1 MAAPLLSLAHAISAR
16 RRAENERCVATRRA
30 ATRGAATRGLLLAAL
45 ALLAAP
51 PRTAATTPAGA
62 AAAAALPPGSLANYE
77 VRLLSRDVEAELA
90 ALPASALAPRNA
102 RVAMRSASGAAFTC
116 FVPPE
121 EGASG
126 ASASASASAARGA
139 AAAAPAEEARAAR
152 ARAAAALLAAEPGL
166 RCVLRREGYWTFEVC
181 AGQHVRQF
189 NVKPPAGE
197 GDASAA
203 SSTAAAAAELP
214 DDRQR
219 TVVNLLGAHEAGAD
233 ALALSAAGSLVL
245 RQSFSGGADGRSAT
259 VTYECEPP
267 GMAPGLHAEVLSVAE
282 GPPLQY
288 AVLVGTRSGAVCE
301 QLASVRRLLAPLNQT
316 CFEHQEGWWTYEVC
330 AGLRVRQYHAEAGS
344 GKPVQESVIG
354 VFDWRLGAH
363 LQPAGVGT
371 AAALAQHFHLGTP
384 CEIRGGL
391 PREATLRFECS
402 PPAAEAGGA
411 GAAGVAGAAGAAGAA
426 AGAGGVPVGAQ
437 QLTLISIR
445 EAPSCVYTITLGA
458 AAACAHPEVGPN
470 RVAVVQPPPT
480 QIWCLSDGEDEGA

>member
-1 MAAPLLSLAHAISAR
+1 MPPSLSSVQFSRSSRPASAPRSAAALR
-16 RRAENERCVATRRA
+16 VAVTQI
-30 ATRGAATRGLLLAAL
+30 LL
-45 ALLAAP
+45 ALLSQRLSAGAQHA
-51 PRTAATTPAGA
+51 TAAGA

-102 RVAMRSASGAAFTC
+102 RVTMRSASGAPFTC
-116 FVPPE
+116 FVPPA
-121 EGASG
+121 EGAAG
-126 ASASASASAARGA
+126 GGGGA
-139 AAAAPAEEARAAR
+139 AAAAEAAAGGAAAAPEEGRAVR
-152 ARAAAALLAAEPGL
+152 ARAAAALLASEPGL

-189 NVKPPAGE
+189 HVRPAAPGGRSGGGGGGVE
-197 GDASAA
+197 HNDAAPAA
-203 SSTAAAAAELP
+203 STAGAAAELP
-214 DDRQR
+214 DDAQR
-219 TVVNLLGAHEAGAD
+219 TVVNLLGEHEAGVD
-233 ALALSAAGSLVL
+233 AIALSAAGSLVL
-245 RQSFSGGADGRSAT
+245 RQSFAGGADGRRAT
-259 VTYECEPP
+259 VSFECDPP
-267 GMAPGLHAEVLSVAE
+267 GMAPGLHAEILSVAE
-282 GPPLQY
+282 APPLQY
-288 AVLVGTRSGAVCE
+288 ALLVGTRSAAVCE

-354 VFDWRLGAH
+354 VFDWQRGAY

-384 CEIRGGL
+384 CDIRGGV

-402 PPAAEAGGA
+402 PPLEAGG
-411 GAAGVAGAAGAAGAA
+411 VAGGAAAGAA
-426 AGAGGVPVGAQ
+426 AGGVQ

-458 AAACAHPEVGPN
+458 AAACAHPEVAPN
-470 RVAVVQPPPT
+470 RGVAVVQPPPT
-480 QIWCLSDGEDEGA
+480 QIWCVSDDEDAE